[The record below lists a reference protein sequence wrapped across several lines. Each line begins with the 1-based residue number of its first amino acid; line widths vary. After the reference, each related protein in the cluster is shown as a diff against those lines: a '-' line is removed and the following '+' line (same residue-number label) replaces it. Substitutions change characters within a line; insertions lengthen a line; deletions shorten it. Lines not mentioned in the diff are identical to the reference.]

1 MKDSKKL
8 MPAHKRSSK
17 NRRTELQRLGNG
29 RNKHLSTIK
38 ELKKSNKE
46 LTTYLK
52 ALPDIIFVM
61 DAEGRYLK
69 ILETSLLGAL
79 YKSPGRLIGK
89 NVYEIFP
96 ADKADLIID
105 RIKKSLARNK
115 TISLEYEIIS
125 GRRKLWFS
133 GIIVPLTK
141 ETVIFISRDI
151 TGQKQIEST
160 EKELQS
166 LFRLIWENSI
176 MGMRLI
182 DDNGTILMVN
192 DAFCRMVGKSKK
204 QLEGKLLSVIY
215 NKERHSEIVRKHR
228 DRFKAKTVNPYIE
241 QEFILWNNEKRWFGV
256 TNTFLELEK
265 EVTYLLGIFRDIT
278 EIKSS
283 EEALIESEKRFR
295 LLFEN
300 SAESFCIMTERFEEC
315 NEKMCELFG
324 CSREEIVGHSP
335 WEFSP
340 EFQPDGRGSRESAL
354 EKINA
359 ALNGIPQYFYW
370 QHKRKDNALI
380 DIEVS
385 LKKFSVDNKSMVQAT
400 LHDITERTRY
410 EKIQN
415 ALYKISEAVITTDD
429 MHTLYSKIHDVIK
442 GLMSADNFYIA
453 LYDEYTDLMSFPY
466 FVDEHDTPPAPRK
479 LRKGLTE
486 YVLKTGENMIIT
498 KERDSELRRQ
508 GILELIGE
516 ASAIWL
522 GVTLKLE
529 GKTIGV
535 MAVQDYNNDR
545 AYGESEKQILEF
557 VSEQIALAIDRKQT
571 AEELIKYTWQ
581 LKANSGL
588 LEERAQQ
595 LTNLNKQLE
604 ESEKKLIELNSSK
617 DKLFSIIAH
626 DLKSPFQPLIGMSEI
641 LANEEEILTGEER
654 TKFKKDIYNAIK
666 NQYKLLENL
675 LDWSRLQTGRLDFKP
690 VQLNLAQKAGEVIKI
705 LASNAFNKNIS
716 ISNKIGNDIFI
727 TADEYMLH
735 SVFQNIITNSI
746 KFTNQGGNISLS
758 AKPTGKFT
766 EIEIADNGIGM
777 SAEDIRKVFRTDTHH
792 TTLGTA
798 KEKGTG
804 LGLMICKEM
813 IAKNGGEIRIES
825 KPGEGTKFIFTLQS
839 SN

>member
-1 MKDSKKL
+1 
-8 MPAHKRSSK
+8 
-17 NRRTELQRLGNG
+17 
-29 RNKHLSTIK
+29 
-38 ELKKSNKE
+38 
-46 LTTYLK
+46 
-52 ALPDIIFVM
+52 
-61 DAEGRYLK
+61 
-69 ILETSLLGAL
+69 
-79 YKSPGRLIGK
+79 
-89 NVYEIFP
+89 
-96 ADKADLIID
+96 
-105 RIKKSLARNK
+105 
-115 TISLEYEIIS
+115 
-125 GRRKLWFS
+125 
-133 GIIVPLTK
+133 
-141 ETVIFISRDI
+141 
-151 TGQKQIEST
+151 
-160 EKELQS
+160 
-166 LFRLIWENSI
+166 
-176 MGMRLI
+176 MRLI
-182 DDNGTILMVN
+182 DSNGTILMVN
-192 DAFCRMVGKSKK
+192 DAFCRMVGKSKNK
-204 QLEGKLLSVIY
+204 LEGKLLSVIY
-215 NKERHSEIVRKHR
+215 NNERRSEIVRKHR
-228 DRFKAKTVNPYIE
+228 ERFKARTVNPYIE
-241 QEFILWNNEKRWFGV
+241 QEFILWNNERRWFGV
-256 TNTFLELEK
+256 TNTFLQLEK
-265 EVTYLLGIFRDIT
+265 GVTSLLGIFRDIT

-300 SAESFCIMTERFEEC
+300 SAESFCIMTEKFEEC

-340 EFQPDGRGSRESAL
+340 EFQPDGRGSQESAL

-359 ALNGIPQYFYW
+359 ALNGTPQYFYW

-385 LKKFSVDNKSMVQAT
+385 LKKFSVDNKNMVQAT

-453 LYDEYTDLMSFPY
+453 LYDEFTALMSFPY

-486 YVLKTGENMIIT
+486 YVLKTGENMIIS

-535 MAVQDYNNDR
+535 MAVQDYNNRR

-557 VSEQIALAIDRKQT
+557 VSEQIALAIDRKRT
-571 AEELIKYTWQ
+571 AEELIKYTRQ

-595 LTNLNKQLE
+595 LTSLNKQLE

-641 LANEEEILTGEER
+641 LANEEEILTGEEK

-690 VQLNLAQKAGEVIKI
+690 VQLNLFEKA
-705 LASNAFNKNIS
+705 
-716 ISNKIGNDIFI
+716 
-727 TADEYMLH
+727 
-735 SVFQNIITNSI
+735 
-746 KFTNQGGNISLS
+746 
-758 AKPTGKFT
+758 
-766 EIEIADNGIGM
+766 
-777 SAEDIRKVFRTDTHH
+777 R
-792 TTLGTA
+792 
-798 KEKGTG
+798 
-804 LGLMICKEM
+804 
-813 IAKNGGEIRIES
+813 
-825 KPGEGTKFIFTLQS
+825 
-839 SN
+839 